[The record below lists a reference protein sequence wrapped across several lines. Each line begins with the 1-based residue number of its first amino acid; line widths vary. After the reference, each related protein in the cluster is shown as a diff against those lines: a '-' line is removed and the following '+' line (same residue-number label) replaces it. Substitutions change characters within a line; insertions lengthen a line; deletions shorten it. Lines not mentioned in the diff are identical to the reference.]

1 MSKLF
6 FEMTETEAQLQN
18 IFNSLEYA
26 QYQMSTGING
36 YGNGTMTRE
45 EHQETEQSVLRSLG
59 VAMSGVQKL
68 IGEYASL
75 EEAELLPEMA
85 TEEIMQINAESVDQ
99 YEAIQ
104 KAFRL
109 GMEKAKSENVVE
121 HPVYGSEDM
130 EELRQCVLIDL
141 EDCMTKDR
149 ETGEKGEA
157 LCMTFQNEEGKY
169 IIIKHTITN
178 LFSSLRR
185 NKRGLGIKESDV
197 FSIKLFYPETSC
209 VIIWFCNHEIK
220 KAETSPTKV

>member
-1 MSKLF
+1 MGSVKLLKGSEE
-6 FEMTETEAQLQN
+6 FEMFQDYWKMMQSVWSVENTK
-18 IFNSLEYA
+18 EYWEKVVEDTDRFYRK
-26 QYQMSTGING
+26 YQMSTGING

-45 EHQETEQSVLRSLG
+45 EHQETERSVLRSLG

-178 LFSSLRR
+178 LFF
-185 NKRGLGIKESDV
+185 I
-197 FSIKLFYPETSC
+197 F
-209 VIIWFCNHEIK
+209 
-220 KAETSPTKV
+220 KA

>member
-1 MSKLF
+1 MGSVKLLKGSEE
-6 FEMTETEAQLQN
+6 FEMFQDYWKMMQSVWSVENTK
-18 IFNSLEYA
+18 EYWEKVVEDTDRFYRK
-26 QYQMSTGING
+26 YQMSTGING

-45 EHQETEQSVLRSLG
+45 EHQETERSVLSSLV
-59 VAMSGVQKL
+59 VAMSGIQKL

-75 EEAELLPEMA
+75 EEDGLLPEMA
-85 TEEIMQINAESVDQ
+85 AEEIMQINAESVDQ

-178 LFSSLRR
+178 LFF
-185 NKRGLGIKESDV
+185 I
-197 FSIKLFYPETSC
+197 F
-209 VIIWFCNHEIK
+209 
-220 KAETSPTKV
+220 KA

>member
-1 MSKLF
+1 MGSVKLLKGSEE
-6 FEMTETEAQLQN
+6 FEMFQDYWKMMQSVWSVENTK
-18 IFNSLEYA
+18 EYWEKVVEDTDRFYRK
-26 QYQMSTGING
+26 YQMSTGING

-45 EHQETEQSVLRSLG
+45 EHQETERSVLSSLG
-59 VAMSGVQKL
+59 VAMSGIQKL

-75 EEAELLPEMA
+75 EEDGLLPEMA
-85 TEEIMQINAESVDQ
+85 AEEIMQINAESVDQ

-169 IIIKHTITN
+169 IN
-178 LFSSLRR
+178 VSYLDGQL
-185 NKRGLGIKESDV
+185 
-197 FSIKLFYPETSC
+197 SISNPYRK
-209 VIIWFCNHEIK
+209 
-220 KAETSPTKV
+220 

>member
-18 IFNSLEYA
+18 ILNSLEYA

-45 EHQETEQSVLRSLG
+45 EHQETERSVLSSLV
-59 VAMSGVQKL
+59 VAMSGIQKL

-75 EEAELLPEMA
+75 EEDGLLPEMA
-85 TEEIMQINAESVDQ
+85 AEEIMQINAESVDQ

-130 EELRQCVLIDL
+130 EELRQCTLIDL
-141 EDCMTKDR
+141 EDCMATDR

-169 IIIKHTITN
+169 INVSYLDGQLSI
-178 LFSSLRR
+178 
-185 NKRGLGIKESDV
+185 SDPYR
-197 FSIKLFYPETSC
+197 K
-209 VIIWFCNHEIK
+209 
-220 KAETSPTKV
+220 

>member
-18 IFNSLEYA
+18 IFNSLGYA

-45 EHQETEQSVLRSLG
+45 EHQETERSVLSSLG

-75 EEAELLPEMA
+75 EEGELLPEM
-85 TEEIMQINAESVDQ
+85 
-99 YEAIQ
+99 
-104 KAFRL
+104 
-109 GMEKAKSENVVE
+109 EKADKIVE

-130 EELRQCVLIDL
+130 EALKQCTLIDL

-178 LFSSLRR
+178 LFF
-185 NKRGLGIKESDV
+185 I
-197 FSIKLFYPETSC
+197 F
-209 VIIWFCNHEIK
+209 
-220 KAETSPTKV
+220 KA

>member
-18 IFNSLEYA
+18 ILNSLEYA

-45 EHQETEQSVLRSLG
+45 EHQETERSVLSSLV
-59 VAMSGVQKL
+59 VAMSGIQKR

-75 EEAELLPEMA
+75 EEDGLLPEMA
-85 TEEIMQINAESVDQ
+85 AEEIMQINAESVDQ

-104 KAFRL
+104 
-109 GMEKAKSENVVE
+109 KAKSENVVE

-178 LFSSLRR
+178 LFF
-185 NKRGLGIKESDV
+185 I
-197 FSIKLFYPETSC
+197 F
-209 VIIWFCNHEIK
+209 
-220 KAETSPTKV
+220 KA

>member
-1 MSKLF
+1 
-6 FEMTETEAQLQN
+6 MTETEAQLQN
-18 IFNSLEYA
+18 ILNSLEYA

-45 EHQETEQSVLRSLG
+45 EHQETERSVLSSLV
-59 VAMSGVQKL
+59 VAMSGIQKL

-75 EEAELLPEMA
+75 EEDGLLPEMA
-85 TEEIMQINAESVDQ
+85 AEEIMQINAESVDQ

-104 KAFRL
+104 
-109 GMEKAKSENVVE
+109 KAKSENVVE

-178 LFSSLRR
+178 LFF
-185 NKRGLGIKESDV
+185 I
-197 FSIKLFYPETSC
+197 F
-209 VIIWFCNHEIK
+209 
-220 KAETSPTKV
+220 KA

>member
-1 MSKLF
+1 MSKLS

-18 IFNSLEYA
+18 ILNSLEYA

-45 EHQETEQSVLRSLG
+45 EHQETERSVLSSLG
-59 VAMSGVQKL
+59 VAMSGIQKL

-75 EEAELLPEMA
+75 EEDGLLPEMA
-85 TEEIMQINAESVDQ
+85 AEEIMQINAESVDQ

-104 KAFRL
+104 
-109 GMEKAKSENVVE
+109 KAKSENVVE

-178 LFSSLRR
+178 LFF
-185 NKRGLGIKESDV
+185 I
-197 FSIKLFYPETSC
+197 F
-209 VIIWFCNHEIK
+209 
-220 KAETSPTKV
+220 KA

>member
-45 EHQETEQSVLRSLG
+45 EHQETERSVLSSLG
-59 VAMSGVQKL
+59 VAMSGIQKL

-75 EEAELLPEMA
+75 EEDGLLPEMA
-85 TEEIMQINAESVDQ
+85 AEEIMQINAESVDQ

-104 KAFRL
+104 
-109 GMEKAKSENVVE
+109 KAKSENVVE

-178 LFSSLRR
+178 LFF
-185 NKRGLGIKESDV
+185 I
-197 FSIKLFYPETSC
+197 F
-209 VIIWFCNHEIK
+209 
-220 KAETSPTKV
+220 KA

>member
-18 IFNSLEYA
+18 ILNSLEYA
-26 QYQMSTGING
+26 KYQMSTG
-36 YGNGTMTRE
+36 
-45 EHQETEQSVLRSLG
+45 
-59 VAMSGVQKL
+59 
-68 IGEYASL
+68 
-75 EEAELLPEMA
+75 PEMA
-85 TEEIMQINAESVDQ
+85 AEEIMQINAESVDQ

-178 LFSSLRR
+178 LFF
-185 NKRGLGIKESDV
+185 I
-197 FSIKLFYPETSC
+197 F
-209 VIIWFCNHEIK
+209 
-220 KAETSPTKV
+220 KA

>member
-1 MSKLF
+1 MGSVKLLKGSEE
-6 FEMTETEAQLQN
+6 FEMFQDYWKMMQSVWSVENTK
-18 IFNSLEYA
+18 EYWEKVVEDTDRFYRK
-26 QYQMSTGING
+26 YQMSTGING

-45 EHQETEQSVLRSLG
+45 EHQETERSVLSSLV
-59 VAMSGVQKL
+59 VAMSGIQKL

-75 EEAELLPEMA
+75 EEDGLLPEMA
-85 TEEIMQINAESVDQ
+85 AEEIMQINAESVHQ

-178 LFSSLRR
+178 LFF
-185 NKRGLGIKESDV
+185 I
-197 FSIKLFYPETSC
+197 F
-209 VIIWFCNHEIK
+209 
-220 KAETSPTKV
+220 KA

>member
-1 MSKLF
+1 MGSVKLLKGSEE
-6 FEMTETEAQLQN
+6 FEMFQDYWKMMQSVWSVENTK
-18 IFNSLEYA
+18 EYWEKVVEDTDRFYRK
-26 QYQMSTGING
+26 YQMSTGING

-45 EHQETEQSVLRSLG
+45 EHQETERSVLSSLV
-59 VAMSGVQKL
+59 VAMSGIQKL

-75 EEAELLPEMA
+75 EEDGLLPEMA
-85 TEEIMQINAESVDQ
+85 AEEIMQINAESVDQ

-169 IIIKHTITN
+169 INVSYLDGQLSI
-178 LFSSLRR
+178 
-185 NKRGLGIKESDV
+185 SDPYR
-197 FSIKLFYPETSC
+197 K
-209 VIIWFCNHEIK
+209 
-220 KAETSPTKV
+220 

>member
-45 EHQETEQSVLRSLG
+45 EHQETERSVLSSLG

-104 KAFRL
+104 
-109 GMEKAKSENVVE
+109 KAKSENVVE

-178 LFSSLRR
+178 LFF
-185 NKRGLGIKESDV
+185 I
-197 FSIKLFYPETSC
+197 F
-209 VIIWFCNHEIK
+209 
-220 KAETSPTKV
+220 KA

>member
-1 MSKLF
+1 MGSVKLLKGSEE
-6 FEMTETEAQLQN
+6 FEMFQDYWKMMQSVWSVENTK
-18 IFNSLEYA
+18 EYWEKVVEDTDRFYRK
-26 QYQMSTGING
+26 YQMSTGING

-45 EHQETEQSVLRSLG
+45 EHQETERSVLSSLG

-75 EEAELLPEMA
+75 EEDGLLPEMA

-104 KAFRL
+104 
-109 GMEKAKSENVVE
+109 KAKSENVVE

-178 LFSSLRR
+178 LFF
-185 NKRGLGIKESDV
+185 I
-197 FSIKLFYPETSC
+197 F
-209 VIIWFCNHEIK
+209 
-220 KAETSPTKV
+220 KA

>member
-1 MSKLF
+1 MGSVKLLKGSEE
-6 FEMTETEAQLQN
+6 FEMFQDYWKMMQSVWSVENTK
-18 IFNSLEYA
+18 EYWEKVVEDTDRFYRK
-26 QYQMSTGING
+26 YQMSTGING

-45 EHQETEQSVLRSLG
+45 EHQETERSVRSLLV
-59 VAMSGVQKL
+59 VAMSGIQKL

-75 EEAELLPEMA
+75 EEDGLLPEMA
-85 TEEIMQINAESVDQ
+85 AEEIMQINAESVDQ

-178 LFSSLRR
+178 LFF
-185 NKRGLGIKESDV
+185 I
-197 FSIKLFYPETSC
+197 F
-209 VIIWFCNHEIK
+209 
-220 KAETSPTKV
+220 KA

>member
-1 MSKLF
+1 
-6 FEMTETEAQLQN
+6 MTETEAQLQN
-18 IFNSLEYA
+18 ILNSLEYA

-45 EHQETEQSVLRSLG
+45 EHQETERSVLSSLG
-59 VAMSGVQKL
+59 VAMSGIQKL

-75 EEAELLPEMA
+75 EEDGLLPEMA
-85 TEEIMQINAESVDQ
+85 AEEIMQIIAESVDL

-104 KAFRL
+104 
-109 GMEKAKSENVVE
+109 KAKSENVVE

-178 LFSSLRR
+178 LFF
-185 NKRGLGIKESDV
+185 I
-197 FSIKLFYPETSC
+197 F
-209 VIIWFCNHEIK
+209 
-220 KAETSPTKV
+220 KA

>member
-1 MSKLF
+1 MGSVKLLKGSEE
-6 FEMTETEAQLQN
+6 FEMFQDYWKMMQSVWSVENTK
-18 IFNSLEYA
+18 EYWEKVVEDTDRFYRK
-26 QYQMSTGING
+26 YQMSTGING

-45 EHQETEQSVLRSLG
+45 EHQETERSVLSSLV
-59 VAMSGVQKL
+59 VAMSGIQKL
-68 IGEYASL
+68 IGEYASQ
-75 EEAELLPEMA
+75 EEDGLLPEMA
-85 TEEIMQINAESVDQ
+85 AEEIMQINAESVDQ

-178 LFSSLRR
+178 LFF
-185 NKRGLGIKESDV
+185 I
-197 FSIKLFYPETSC
+197 F
-209 VIIWFCNHEIK
+209 
-220 KAETSPTKV
+220 KA

>member
-18 IFNSLEYA
+18 ILNSLEYA

-36 YGNGTMTRE
+36 YGNATMTRE
-45 EHQETEQSVLRSLG
+45 EHQETERSVLSSLG
-59 VAMSGVQKL
+59 VAMSGIQKL

-75 EEAELLPEMA
+75 EEDGLLPEMA
-85 TEEIMQINAESVDQ
+85 AEEIMQINAESVDQ

-104 KAFRL
+104 
-109 GMEKAKSENVVE
+109 KAKSENVVE

-169 IIIKHTITN
+169 III
-178 LFSSLRR
+178 
-185 NKRGLGIKESDV
+185 
-197 FSIKLFYPETSC
+197 
-209 VIIWFCNHEIK
+209 
-220 KAETSPTKV
+220 

>member
-1 MSKLF
+1 
-6 FEMTETEAQLQN
+6 MTETEAQLQN
-18 IFNSLEYA
+18 ILNSLEYA

-45 EHQETEQSVLRSLG
+45 EHQETERSVLSSLG
-59 VAMSGVQKL
+59 VAMSGIQKL

-75 EEAELLPEMA
+75 EEDGLLPEMA
-85 TEEIMQINAESVDQ
+85 AEEIMQIN
-99 YEAIQ
+99 EAIQ
-104 KAFRL
+104 
-109 GMEKAKSENVVE
+109 KAKSENVVE

-178 LFSSLRR
+178 LFF
-185 NKRGLGIKESDV
+185 I
-197 FSIKLFYPETSC
+197 F
-209 VIIWFCNHEIK
+209 
-220 KAETSPTKV
+220 KA

>member
-18 IFNSLEYA
+18 ILNSLEYA

-45 EHQETEQSVLRSLG
+45 EHQETERSVLSSLG
-59 VAMSGVQKL
+59 VAMSGIQKL

-75 EEAELLPEMA
+75 EEDGLLPEMA
-85 TEEIMQINAESVDQ
+85 AEEIMQINAESVDQ

-169 IIIKHTITN
+169 INVSYLDGQLSI
-178 LFSSLRR
+178 
-185 NKRGLGIKESDV
+185 SDPYR
-197 FSIKLFYPETSC
+197 K
-209 VIIWFCNHEIK
+209 
-220 KAETSPTKV
+220 

>member
-1 MSKLF
+1 MGSVKLLKGSEE
-6 FEMTETEAQLQN
+6 FEMFQDYWKMMQSVWSVENTK
-18 IFNSLEYA
+18 EYWEKVVEDTDRFYRK
-26 QYQMSTGING
+26 YQMSTGING

-45 EHQETEQSVLRSLG
+45 EHQETERSVLSSLV
-59 VAMSGVQKL
+59 VAMSGIQKL

-75 EEAELLPEMA
+75 EEDGLLPEMA
-85 TEEIMQINAESVDQ
+85 AEEIMQINAESVDQ

-149 ETGEKGEA
+149 ETGEKG
-157 LCMTFQNEEGKY
+157 
-169 IIIKHTITN
+169 
-178 LFSSLRR
+178 
-185 NKRGLGIKESDV
+185 
-197 FSIKLFYPETSC
+197 
-209 VIIWFCNHEIK
+209 
-220 KAETSPTKV
+220 

>member
-18 IFNSLEYA
+18 ILNSLEYA

-45 EHQETEQSVLRSLG
+45 EHQETERSVLSSLV
-59 VAMSGVQKL
+59 VAMSGIQKL

-75 EEAELLPEMA
+75 EEDGLLPEMA

-104 KAFRL
+104 
-109 GMEKAKSENVVE
+109 KAKSENVVE

-178 LFSSLRR
+178 LFF
-185 NKRGLGIKESDV
+185 I
-197 FSIKLFYPETSC
+197 F
-209 VIIWFCNHEIK
+209 
-220 KAETSPTKV
+220 KA

>member
-18 IFNSLEYA
+18 ILNSLEYA

-45 EHQETEQSVLRSLG
+45 EHQETERSVLSSLG
-59 VAMSGVQKL
+59 VAMSGIQKL

-75 EEAELLPEMA
+75 EEDGLLPEMA

-99 YEAIQ
+99 YEVIQ
-104 KAFRL
+104 
-109 GMEKAKSENVVE
+109 KAKSENVVE

-178 LFSSLRR
+178 LFF
-185 NKRGLGIKESDV
+185 I
-197 FSIKLFYPETSC
+197 F
-209 VIIWFCNHEIK
+209 
-220 KAETSPTKV
+220 KA